1 MVDEGDEGEMLSLI
15 QDRLD
20 ILLPSF
26 TVNLE
31 LSNVYGLALMEAS
44 RKLKNKEKMNKDGSS
59 STEEEEEKH

>member
-1 MVDEGDEGEMLSLI
+1 MVDESDEGEMLSLI

-31 LSNVYGLALMEAS
+31 LSNV
-44 RKLKNKEKMNKDGSS
+44 
-59 STEEEEEKH
+59 